1 MKPSTSLRAQLL
13 RGLRAVDARTLAVS
27 GLALLIFFAAI
38 VLPSLLAP
46 AAILLLGVEFAWSAY
61 RVLRYR
67 GERTELRLGADALA
81 RVVVV
86 GAVCVAAAP
95 LGGWVLVVGL
105 VVGLLTLLEQAL
117 RLPVETALPM
127 AANIDGVDVP
137 VPSIGLANAFHLV
150 NVATAVTLALSL
162 IPGVPAI
169 IAAVLAVASLALA
182 AAMSFQAV
190 RYLYR
195 RTRFEAKLPGLMK
208 KLAPQF
214 AFHWHAPRGTAYQA
228 AMWLPY
234 LDRLGVPY
242 FVLVRSRDNFEE
254 VRKLTSAPVILR
266 LRLEDLDPIVCP
278 SLKAVFYTNTAVRN
292 SHMIR
297 FPHLRHIQ
305 LNHGD
310 SDKITSVSPTFRQYD
325 KNFVAGQAAIDR
337 FALHNVAILPE
348 QMVIVGRPQLE
359 KVVPA
364 TTGIDQIT
372 APRVLYTPTWS
383 GFYDDSDYS
392 SLRGG
397 RQLVEKLLERG
408 CTVVFRPHPYARLK
422 SINAEACKQIIEM
435 LTQDGLTSGRQH
447 VFGPKAETEW
457 SVIDCFNGCDAMITD
472 VSSVASDFLIANK
485 PFAMAAVSSHGDDF
499 VASFPL
505 AKAAYVFDV
514 AKDGSTSGLDETLD
528 ALLGADP
535 KAEERR
541 SIRRYYLGD
550 IEPQDCVAHFVSQ
563 ARAAL
568 AEA

>member
-1 MKPSTSLRAQLL
+1 MKASASLRAQLL
-13 RGLRAVDARTLAVS
+13 RGLRAVDARTAVVS
-27 GLALLIFFAAI
+27 GLALFIFFAAI
-38 VLPSLLAP
+38 VLPAALAP
-46 AAILLLGVEFAWSAY
+46 AAITLLVAEFAWSAY
-61 RVLRYR
+61 RVI
-67 GERTELRLGADALA
+67 GHPSDRTALRLGADALA
-81 RVVVV
+81 RVMVIA
-86 GAVCVAAAP
+86 AVCVGVAP
-95 LGGWVLVVGL
+95 LGAWVLLAGL
-105 VVGLLTLLEQAL
+105 IVGLLTLLEQSL
-117 RLPVETALPM
+117 QPPVATALPM
-127 AANIDGVDVP
+127 AANIAAVDVP

-150 NVATAVTLALSL
+150 NLGAAVALALSL
-162 IPGVPAI
+162 IPGVPPL
-169 IAAVLAVASLALA
+169 IAVVLAVASLVLA
-182 AAMSFQAV
+182 GAMSFQAV

-208 KLAPQF
+208 KLAPEF
-214 AFHWHAPRGTAYQA
+214 AFHWQAPRGTAYQA

-234 LDRLGVPY
+234 LDRLGLPY

-278 SLKAVFYTNTAVRN
+278 SLKAVFYANTAARN
-292 SHMIR
+292 AHMIR

-337 FALHNVAILPE
+337 FALHHVATLPE

-359 KVVPA
+359 NVVPA
-364 TTGIDQIT
+364 TTEISQLS

-397 RQLVEKLLERG
+397 RPLVEKLLERG

-422 SINAEACKQIIEM
+422 PVNAEACTQIIEL
-435 LTQDGLTSGRQH
+435 LTQDAQASGREH
-447 VFGPKAETEW
+447 VFGPKAEKEW
-457 SVIDCFNGCDAMITD
+457 SVIDCFNACDAMITD

-485 PFAMAAVSSHGDDF
+485 PIAMAAVSSHGDEF

-514 AKDGSTSGLDETLD
+514 AADGSTTGLDDMLD
-528 ALLGADP
+528 ALLDADP

-541 SIRRYYLGD
+541 AIRRYYLGD
-550 IEPQDCVAHFVSQ
+550 IEPQDCVAHFVAQ

-568 AEA
+568 AED

>member
-1 MKPSTSLRAQLL
+1 MNASTSLRAQLL

-27 GLALLIFFAAI
+27 SVALLIFFAA
-38 VLPSLLAP
+38 VSLPVMLAP
-46 AAILLLGVEFAWSAY
+46 AAILLLGIEFGWSAF
-61 RVLRYR
+61 RVLRHR
-67 GERTELRLGADALA
+67 NERTELRLGADALA
-81 RVVVV
+81 RVVVIS
-86 GAVCVAAAP
+86 AVSLAAAP

-105 VVGLLTLLEQAL
+105 VVGVLTLLEQAI

-127 AANIDGVDVP
+127 AANIPEVDVP

-150 NVATAVTLALSL
+150 NLGAAVTLALCL
-162 IPGVPAI
+162 IPGFPPI
-169 IAAVLAVASLALA
+169 IAALAAVASLVLA

-190 RYLYR
+190 RYLYL
-195 RTRFEAKLPGLMK
+195 RTRFEAKLPKLMK
-208 KLAPQF
+208 KLAPEF

-234 LDRLGVPY
+234 LDRLDLPY

-337 FALHNVAILPE
+337 FALHHVATLPE

-364 TTGIDQIT
+364 TTEISQIS

-397 RQLVEKLLERG
+397 RPLVEKLLERG

-422 SINAEACKQIIEM
+422 SVNAEACKQIIEL
-435 LTQDGLTSGRQH
+435 LTQDAQASGREH
-447 VFGPKAETEW
+447 VFGPKAEKEW
-457 SVIDCFNGCDAMITD
+457 SVIDCFNACDAMITD

-514 AKDGSTSGLDETLD
+514 AADGSTTGVDEALD

-541 SIRRYYLGD
+541 AIRRYYLGD
-550 IEPQDCVAHFVSQ
+550 IEPQDCVAHFVAQ